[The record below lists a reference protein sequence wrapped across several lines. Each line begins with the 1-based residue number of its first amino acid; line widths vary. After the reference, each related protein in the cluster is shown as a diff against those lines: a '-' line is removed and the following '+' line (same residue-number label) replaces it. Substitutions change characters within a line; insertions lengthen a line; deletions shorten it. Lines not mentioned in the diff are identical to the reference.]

1 MKFKWIMASPGNYKL
16 VDDSDERPA
25 VKLPSKTIG
34 VPHIGFTPS
43 WKKYEEGMK
52 HQDSKNQ
59 VDYTDKFMAERDH
72 AIKTDPRAKRWEE
85 GRKKEWANAKPEWV
99 KKLNNAG

>member
-1 MKFKWIMASPGNYKL
+1 MKWIMQSPGSYRL

-25 VKLPSKTIG
+25 VKLPSKKPG
-34 VPHIGFTPS
+34 SPNLRYTPS

-59 VDYTDKFMAERDH
+59 VESGDKFMDAREH
-72 AIKTDPRAKRWEE
+72 AMRTDPQAKKWEE
-85 GRKKEWANAKPEWV
+85 SRKATLVREKPQWIKEHPND
-99 KKLNNAG
+99 